1 MKKLLLPAFL
11 IMSFIAA
18 PVTGQSLEERL
29 RTASLGKSR
38 NPGITKPMLL
48 GALVNQ
54 DISVNFG
61 SGTMVEDAISVISDK
76 VGVEIK
82 GRFES
87 DNVFGL
93 PADTEIEGFEVAD
106 QPAVNVLELVLDQ
119 AGDSYGTPCTWQ
131 IRNGYIEIG
140 DIDSQSGLSR
150 PSARETRLYPILDL
164 IYNPPYFDN
173 APDFDLNSA
182 ITQGGGGGGGGG
194 GGSGGGGGG
203 SGGRG
208 GGGGGGSGGGG
219 GGGGGGLFG
228 SPSSDPERLTD
239 EERAEQL
246 RTIIEEFIEPD
257 AWGDYAQI
265 RYYQG
270 NYIIRAP
277 DWLHRQIAGYP
288 YAPQNAPASS
298 APGTASERRY
308 VIFSSKGTKIEG
320 HELNYTPVK
329 KDEPQTP

>member
-1 MKKLLLPAFL
+1 MKKFLLPAAL
-11 IMSFIAA
+11 IVTFIAA

-29 RTASLGKSR
+29 RSAALGKSR

-54 DISVNFG
+54 NISVNFG
-61 SGTMVEDAISVISDK
+61 AGTMVEDAVSVISDK
-76 VGVEIK
+76 IGVPIK
-82 GRFES
+82 GRYEN

-106 QPAVNVLELVLDQ
+106 QPAVSVLELVLDQ
-119 AGDSYGTPCTWQ
+119 ASDAYGTPCTWQ
-131 IRNGYIEIG
+131 IRDGFIEIG
-140 DIDSQSGLSR
+140 DIDAQSGLSR

-182 ITQGGGGGGGGG
+182 ITQGGGGGRGGGSG

-203 SGGRG
+203 GRG
-208 GGGGGGSGGGG
+208 GGGGGGGGGSG

-228 SPSSDPERLTD
+228 SPSSDPERLSE
-239 EERAEQL
+239 EERANQL
-246 RTIIEEFIEPD
+246 RTLIEEFIEPD

-288 YAPQNAPASS
+288 YAPQRLQVTSGQS
-298 APGTASERRY
+298 GTSERRY
-308 VIFSSKGTKIEG
+308 VIYTSKGTMVEG
-320 HELNYTPVK
+320 YDRSLIKEPADATP
-329 KDEPQTP
+329 

>member
-1 MKKLLLPAFL
+1 MKKLLLPAAL
-11 IMSFIAA
+11 IMSFMAA
-18 PVTGQSLEERL
+18 PVMGQSLEERL
-29 RTASLGKSR
+29 RTAKLGQSR

-61 SGTMVEDAISVISDK
+61 PGTEISDAVEVISDK
-76 VGVEIK
+76 IGVPIK
-82 GRFES
+82 GRYES

-93 PADTEIEGFEVAD
+93 PADTQIEGFELTD
-106 QPAVNVLELVLDQ
+106 QPAVSVLELALNQ
-119 AGDSYGTPCTWQ
+119 AGDAYGTPCNWQ
-131 IRNGYIEIG
+131 IRDGYIEVG
-140 DIDSQSGLSR
+140 DIDGQSGLSR

-182 ITQGGGGGGGGG
+182 ITQGGGGGGNGG
-194 GGSGGGGGG
+194 GGS
-203 SGGRG
+203 S
-208 GGGGGGSGGGG
+208 
-219 GGGGGGLFG
+219 GGGGGLFG
-228 SPSSDPERLTD
+228 SPSADPERLTD
-239 EERAEQL
+239 EERAEEL

-277 DWLHRQIAGYP
+277 DWLHRQIGGYP
-288 YAPQNAPASS
+288 YAPQNPTSSGASS
-298 APGTASERRY
+298 DSDTSQRRY
-308 VIFSSKGTKIEG
+308 VIFSSRGTKIEG
-320 HELNYTPVK
+320 HELDYTTPSK
-329 KDEPQTP
+329 KTEAPTP